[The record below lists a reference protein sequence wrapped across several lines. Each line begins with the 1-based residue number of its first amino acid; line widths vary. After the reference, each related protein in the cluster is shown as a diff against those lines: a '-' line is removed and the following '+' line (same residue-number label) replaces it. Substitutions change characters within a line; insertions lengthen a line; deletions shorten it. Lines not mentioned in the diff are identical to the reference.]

1 MIIKADMKFVEA
13 LVIASNFDHDKFTDE
28 QRLKAIWMIKDAP
41 TLNSVSKDKL
51 QNALNW
57 LFDYCFSPVTEP
69 QTNFEKI
76 QDMTIDEMADMLARR
91 NFSCMPFCESCEKC
105 NAKTFSYPSC
115 VAGIKKWLE
124 SAAEEGD
131 SNEYLL

>member
-76 QDMTIDEMADMLARR
+76 QNMTIEEMACWLDNLIQ
-91 NFSCMPFCESCEKC
+91 SCRYCPVHKGCD
-105 NAKTFSYPSC
+105 KTNMEATCFI
-115 VAGIKKWLE
+115 AWKEWLGSE
-124 SAAEEGD
+124 AEEGAG
-131 SNEYLL
+131 NG